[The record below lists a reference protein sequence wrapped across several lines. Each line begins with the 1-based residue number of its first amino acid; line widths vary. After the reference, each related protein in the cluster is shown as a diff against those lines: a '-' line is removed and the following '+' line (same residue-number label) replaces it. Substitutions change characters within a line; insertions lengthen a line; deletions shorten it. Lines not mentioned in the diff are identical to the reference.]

1 MKYCF
6 EMKQFVSEETYVKA
20 TSAATPLELDNIS
33 SSLIAKCVSTNF
45 LEYVG
50 FPNRQHKIYYFFYFQ
65 SFIRINRVLLLH
77 KLNLKSM
84 LLFFITFQ
92 NT

>member
-6 EMKQFVSEETYVKA
+6 EMKQFVSKETYVKA

-50 FPNRQHKIYYFFYFQ
+50 F
-65 SFIRINRVLLLH
+65 
-77 KLNLKSM
+77 
-84 LLFFITFQ
+84 Q
-92 NT
+92 N